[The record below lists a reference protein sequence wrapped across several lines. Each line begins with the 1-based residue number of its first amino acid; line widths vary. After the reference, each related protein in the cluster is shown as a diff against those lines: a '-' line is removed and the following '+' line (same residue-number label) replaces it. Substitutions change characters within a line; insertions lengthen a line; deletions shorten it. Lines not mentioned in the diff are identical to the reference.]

1 MIALLQVANAFLG
14 GSIVITSTVAPHS
27 GLGQRAPQPTH
38 FVSPPK
44 AVASSSVLRHTVSAT
59 LWRTVPGYP
68 AYEVSVD
75 GLVRRCQGFR
85 CRRAHRVLVP
95 FVRPNGYAQ
104 VILYRDGRRQRFG
117 VHQLVALAFLGP
129 KPSLQHQVAH
139 LDGQRLN
146 NHVSNLAWLL
156 PIENDAHKDLHGTR
170 LRGSQIHSAKLVE
183 AQVVLIR
190 QALAVGIRQCALAQT
205 YGVSDSTVSLI
216 ARGKT
221 WRHVQ

>member
-1 MIALLQVANAFLG
+1 M
-14 GSIVITSTVAPHS
+14 ITSTVAPQS
-27 GLGQRAPQPTH
+27 GLGQRAPQPKH
-38 FVSPPK
+38 FVSPPQ
-44 AVASSSVLRHTVSAT
+44 ATAATGVLRHTASAT

-68 AYEVSVD
+68 AYEVSAD
-75 GLVRRCQGFR
+75 GIVRRCQGFR

-95 FVRPNGYAQ
+95 FIRPNGYAQ

-129 KPSLQHQVAH
+129 KPSPLHQVAH

-183 AQVVLIR
+183 AQVLLIR
-190 QALAVGIRQCALAQT
+190 QALAIGIRQCALAQA

-216 ARGKT
+216 ARAKT
-221 WRHVQ
+221 WRHVR

>member
-1 MIALLQVANAFLG
+1 M
-14 GSIVITSTVAPHS
+14 ITSTVAPHS
-27 GLGQRAPQPTH
+27 GLGQRAPQPKH
-38 FVSPPK
+38 FVSPPQVS
-44 AVASSSVLRHTVSAT
+44 AAAGVLRHTVSAT

-104 VILYRDGRRQRFG
+104 ILLYQGGQRRRFG

-129 KPSLQHQVAH
+129 KPSPQHEVAH

-156 PIENDAHKDLHGTR
+156 HSENERHKDLHGTR
-170 LRGSQIHSAKLVE
+170 LRGSQIHGAKLTE

>member
-1 MIALLQVANAFLG
+1 M
-14 GSIVITSTVAPHS
+14 ITSTVAPQS
-27 GLGQRAPQPTH
+27 GLGQRAPQPKH
-38 FVSPPK
+38 FVSPPQ
-44 AVASSSVLRHTVSAT
+44 ATAATGVPRHTASAT
-59 LWRTVPGYP
+59 LWRTAPGYP

-75 GLVRRCQGFR
+75 GVVRRCQGFR
-85 CRRAHRVLVP
+85 CRCAYRVLAH
-95 FVRPNGYAQ
+95 FIRPNGYAQ

-129 KPSLQHQVAH
+129 KPSHRHEVAH

-183 AQVVLIR
+183 AQVLLIR
-190 QALAVGIRQCALAQT
+190 QALAVGIRQCVLAQA

-216 ARGKT
+216 ARAKT
-221 WRHVQ
+221 WRYVR

>member
-27 GLGQRAPQPTH
+27 GLGQRAPQPKR
-38 FVSPPK
+38 FVSPPQVS
-44 AVASSSVLRHTVSAT
+44 AAAGVLRHTVSTT

-75 GLVRRCQGFR
+75 GVVRRCQGFR
-85 CRRAHRVLVP
+85 CRRAHRVLLP
-95 FVRPNGYAQ
+95 FIRPNGYAQ

-129 KPSLQHQVAH
+129 KPSPLHQVAH

-156 PIENDAHKDLHGTR
+156 PIENDAHKDLH
-170 LRGSQIHSAKLVE
+170 GSQIHSAKLVE

-216 ARGKT
+216 ARAKT
-221 WRHVQ
+221 WRHVR

>member
-1 MIALLQVANAFLG
+1 M
-14 GSIVITSTVAPHS
+14 ITSLVAPQS
-27 GLGQRAPQPTH
+27 GLGQRAPQPKH
-38 FVSPPK
+38 FVSSPK
-44 AVASSSVLRHTVSAT
+44 TTAATGVLRHTVSTT

-75 GLVRRCQGFR
+75 GVVRRCQGFR

-104 VILYRDGRRQRFG
+104 ILLYQRAQRRRFG

-129 KPSLQHQVAH
+129 KPSPQHEVAH

-156 PIENDAHKDLHGTR
+156 HSENERHKDLHGTR
-170 LRGSQIHSAKLVE
+170 LRGSQIGNAKLTE

-190 QALAVGIRQCALAQT
+190 QALAVGIRQCVLAQA

-216 ARGKT
+216 ARAKT

>member
-1 MIALLQVANAFLG
+1 M
-14 GSIVITSTVAPHS
+14 ITSLVAPHS
-27 GLGQRAPQPTH
+27 GLGQRAPQPKH

-104 VILYRDGRRQRFG
+104 ILLYQGGQRRRFG

-129 KPSLQHQVAH
+129 KPSPLHQVAH

-170 LRGSQIHSAKLVE
+170 LRGSQIHGAKLTE

-190 QALAVGIRQCALAQT
+190 QALAVGIRQCVLAQT

-216 ARGKT
+216 ARAKT
-221 WRHVQ
+221 WRHVR

>member
-1 MIALLQVANAFLG
+1 
-14 GSIVITSTVAPHS
+14 
-27 GLGQRAPQPTH
+27 
-38 FVSPPK
+38 
-44 AVASSSVLRHTVSAT
+44 
-59 LWRTVPGYP
+59 VPGYP

-75 GLVRRCQGFR
+75 GVVRRCQGFR

-104 VILYRDGRRQRFG
+104 ILLYQGGKRRRFG
-117 VHQLVALAFLGP
+117 VHQLVALAFLGL
-129 KPSLQHQVAH
+129 KPSPLHEVAH

-156 PIENDAHKDLHGTR
+156 HSENERHKDLHGTR
-170 LRGSQIHSAKLVE
+170 LRGSQIGNAKLTE

-216 ARGKT
+216 ARAKT
-221 WRHVQ
+221 WRHVR

>member
-14 GSIVITSTVAPHS
+14 GSIVITSLVAPHS
-27 GLGQRAPQPTH
+27 GLGQRAPQPKH
-38 FVSPPK
+38 FVSPPQ
-44 AVASSSVLRHTVSAT
+44 VAAATGVLRHTVSAT

-75 GLVRRCQGFR
+75 GVVRRCQGFR

-104 VILYRDGRRQRFG
+104 ILLYQGGQRRRFG

-129 KPSLQHQVAH
+129 KPSPQHEVAH

-156 PIENDAHKDLHGTR
+156 HSENERHKDLHGTR
-170 LRGSQIHSAKLVE
+170 LRGSQIGNAKLTE

-190 QALAVGIRQCALAQT
+190 QALAVGIRQCVLAQA

-216 ARGKT
+216 ARAKT
-221 WRHVQ
+221 WRHVR

>member
-1 MIALLQVANAFLG
+1 M
-14 GSIVITSTVAPHS
+14 ITSLVAPQS
-27 GLGQRAPQPTH
+27 GLGQRAPQPKH

-75 GLVRRCQGFR
+75 GVVRRCQGFR

-104 VILYRDGRRQRFG
+104 ILLYQGGQRRRFG

-129 KPSLQHQVAH
+129 KPSPQHEVAH

-216 ARGKT
+216 ARAKT

>member
-27 GLGQRAPQPTH
+27 GLGQRAPQPKH
-38 FVSPPK
+38 FVSPPQVS
-44 AVASSSVLRHTVSAT
+44 AAAGVLRHTVSAT

-75 GLVRRCQGFR
+75 GVVRRCQGFR

-95 FVRPNGYAQ
+95 FIRPNGYAQ

-216 ARGKT
+216 ARAKT

>member
-1 MIALLQVANAFLG
+1 M
-14 GSIVITSTVAPHS
+14 ITSLVAPQS
-27 GLGQRAPQPTH
+27 GLGQRAPQPKH
-38 FVSPPK
+38 FVSPPQ
-44 AVASSSVLRHTVSAT
+44 VAAATGVLRHTVSTT

-104 VILYRDGRRQRFG
+104 ILLYQGGQRRRFV

-129 KPSLQHQVAH
+129 KPSPQHEVAH

-156 PIENDAHKDLHGTR
+156 HSENERHKDLHGTR
-170 LRGSQIHSAKLVE
+170 LRGSQIGNAKLTE

-190 QALAVGIRQCALAQT
+190 QALAVGIRQCALAQA

-216 ARGKT
+216 ARAKT
-221 WRHVQ
+221 WRHVR

>member
-1 MIALLQVANAFLG
+1 M
-14 GSIVITSTVAPHS
+14 ITSLVAPHS
-27 GLGQRAPQPTH
+27 GLGQRAPQPNY

-104 VILYRDGRRQRFG
+104 ILLYQGGQRRRFG

-129 KPSLQHQVAH
+129 KPSPQHEVAH

-190 QALAVGIRQCALAQT
+190 QALAVGIRQCVLAQT

-216 ARGKT
+216 ARAKT

>member
-1 MIALLQVANAFLG
+1 M
-14 GSIVITSTVAPHS
+14 ITSTVAPHS

-104 VILYRDGRRQRFG
+104 ILLYQGGKRRRFG

-129 KPSLQHQVAH
+129 KPSPQHEVAH

-190 QALAVGIRQCALAQT
+190 QALAVGIRQCVLAQT

-216 ARGKT
+216 ARAKT

>member
-1 MIALLQVANAFLG
+1 M
-14 GSIVITSTVAPHS
+14 ITSTFAPHS

-104 VILYRDGRRQRFG
+104 ILLYQGGQRRRFG

-129 KPSLQHQVAH
+129 KPSPQHEVAH

-216 ARGKT
+216 ARAKT

>member
-1 MIALLQVANAFLG
+1 M
-14 GSIVITSTVAPHS
+14 ITSTVAPHS
-27 GLGQRAPQPTH
+27 GLGQRAPQPKH
-38 FVSPPK
+38 FVSPPQVS
-44 AVASSSVLRHTVSAT
+44 AAAGVLRHTVSAT

-75 GLVRRCQGFR
+75 GVVRRCQGFR

-104 VILYRDGRRQRFG
+104 ILLYQGGQRRRFG

>member
-1 MIALLQVANAFLG
+1 M
-14 GSIVITSTVAPHS
+14 ITSLVAPHS
-27 GLGQRAPQPTH
+27 GLGQRAPQPKH
-38 FVSPPK
+38 FVSPPQ
-44 AVASSSVLRHTVSAT
+44 AAAATGVLRHTVSTT

-75 GLVRRCQGFR
+75 GVVRRCQGFR

-104 VILYRDGRRQRFG
+104 ILLYQGGQRRRFG

-129 KPSLQHQVAH
+129 KPSPQHEVAH

-156 PIENDAHKDLHGTR
+156 HSENERHKDLHGTR
-170 LRGSQIHSAKLVE
+170 LHGSQIGNAKLTE

-190 QALAVGIRQCALAQT
+190 QALAVGIRQCALAQA
-205 YGVSDSTVSLI
+205 YGVSDSTASLI
-216 ARGKT
+216 ARAKT
-221 WRHVQ
+221 WRHVR

>member
-1 MIALLQVANAFLG
+1 M
-14 GSIVITSTVAPHS
+14 ITSTVAPQS
-27 GLGQRAPQPTH
+27 GLGQRAPQPKH
-38 FVSPPK
+38 VVPPPQ
-44 AVASSSVLRHTVSAT
+44 ATTATGVLRHTVSAT

-75 GLVRRCQGFR
+75 GVVRRCQGFR

-104 VILYRDGRRQRFG
+104 ILLYQGGQRRRFG

-129 KPSLQHQVAH
+129 KPSPQHEVAH

-156 PIENDAHKDLHGTR
+156 HSENERHKDLHGTR
-170 LRGSQIHSAKLVE
+170 LRGSQIGNAKLTE

-190 QALAVGIRQCALAQT
+190 QALAVGIRQCVLAQA

-216 ARGKT
+216 ARAKT
-221 WRHVQ
+221 WRHVR

>member
-1 MIALLQVANAFLG
+1 M
-14 GSIVITSTVAPHS
+14 ITSTVAPHS
-27 GLGQRAPQPTH
+27 GLGQRAPQPKH
-38 FVSPPK
+38 FVSPPQ
-44 AVASSSVLRHTVSAT
+44 ATAATGVLRHTVSAT

-75 GLVRRCQGFR
+75 GVVRRCQGFR

-95 FVRPNGYAQ
+95 FIRPNGYAQ
-104 VILYRDGRRQRFG
+104 ILLYQGGKRRRFG

-190 QALAVGIRQCALAQT
+190 QALAVGIRQCVLAQT

-216 ARGKT
+216 ARAKT
-221 WRHVQ
+221 WRHVR

>member
-1 MIALLQVANAFLG
+1 M
-14 GSIVITSTVAPHS
+14 ITSTVAPHS

-104 VILYRDGRRQRFG
+104 ILLYQGGQRRRFG

-129 KPSLQHQVAH
+129 KPSPQHEVAH

-190 QALAVGIRQCALAQT
+190 QALAVGIRQCVLAQA

-216 ARGKT
+216 ARAKT

>member
-1 MIALLQVANAFLG
+1 M
-14 GSIVITSTVAPHS
+14 ITSTVAPHS
-27 GLGQRAPQPTH
+27 GLGQRAPQPKH
-38 FVSPPK
+38 VVSPPQ
-44 AVASSSVLRHTVSAT
+44 ASAATGVLRHTVSAT

-75 GLVRRCQGFR
+75 GVVRRCQGFR

-95 FVRPNGYAQ
+95 FIRPNGYAQ
-104 VILYRDGRRQRFG
+104 ILLYQRGKRRRFG

-129 KPSLQHQVAH
+129 KPSPQHEVAH

-156 PIENDAHKDLHGTR
+156 HSENERHKDLHGTR
-170 LRGSQIHSAKLVE
+170 LRGSQIGNAKLTE

-190 QALAVGIRQCALAQT
+190 QALAVGIRQCVLAQT
-205 YGVSDSTVSLI
+205 YRVSDSTVSLI

>member
-14 GSIVITSTVAPHS
+14 GSIVITSLVAPHS
-27 GLGQRAPQPTH
+27 GLGQRAPQPKH
-38 FVSPPK
+38 FVSPPQ
-44 AVASSSVLRHTVSAT
+44 VAAAAGVPRHTASAT

-75 GLVRRCQGFR
+75 GVVRRCQGFR

-104 VILYRDGRRQRFG
+104 ILLYQGGQRRRFG

-129 KPSLQHQVAH
+129 KPSPQHEVAH

-156 PIENDAHKDLHGTR
+156 HSENERHKDLHGTR
-170 LRGSQIHSAKLVE
+170 LRGSQIGNAKLTE

-216 ARGKT
+216 ARAKT

>member
-1 MIALLQVANAFLG
+1 M
-14 GSIVITSTVAPHS
+14 ITSTVAPHS

-38 FVSPPK
+38 FVSPPQVS
-44 AVASSSVLRHTVSAT
+44 AAAGVLRHTVSAT

-75 GLVRRCQGFR
+75 GVVRRCQGFR

-95 FVRPNGYAQ
+95 FIRPNGYAQ

-170 LRGSQIHSAKLVE
+170 LRGSQIHGAKLTE

>member
-1 MIALLQVANAFLG
+1 M
-14 GSIVITSTVAPHS
+14 ITSTVAPQS
-27 GLGQRAPQPTH
+27 GLGQRAPQPKH
-38 FVSPPK
+38 FVSPPQVS
-44 AVASSSVLRHTVSAT
+44 AAAGVLRHTVSAT

-75 GLVRRCQGFR
+75 GVVRRCQGLR
-85 CRRAHRVLVP
+85 CRRNRILAP
-95 FVRPNGYAQ
+95 FVRTNGYAQ
-104 VILYRDGRRQRFG
+104 ILLYQGGKRRRFG

-129 KPSLQHQVAH
+129 KPSPQHEVAH

-156 PIENDAHKDLHGTR
+156 HSENERHKDLHGTR
-170 LRGSQIHSAKLVE
+170 LRGSQIGNAKLTE

-216 ARGKT
+216 ARAKT
-221 WRHVQ
+221 WRHVR

>member
-1 MIALLQVANAFLG
+1 VIALLQVANAFLG
-14 GSIVITSTVAPHS
+14 GSIVITSLVAPQS
-27 GLGQRAPQPTH
+27 GLGQRAPQPKH
-38 FVSPPK
+38 FVSPPQ
-44 AVASSSVLRHTVSAT
+44 VAAATGVLRHTVSTT

-104 VILYRDGRRQRFG
+104 ILLYQGGQRRRFV

-129 KPSLQHQVAH
+129 KPSPQHEVAH

-156 PIENDAHKDLHGTR
+156 HSENERHKDLHGTR
-170 LRGSQIHSAKLVE
+170 LRGSQIGNAKLTE

-190 QALAVGIRQCALAQT
+190 QALAVGIRQCVLAQA

-216 ARGKT
+216 ARAKT
-221 WRHVQ
+221 WRHVR

>member
-1 MIALLQVANAFLG
+1 M
-14 GSIVITSTVAPHS
+14 ITSLVAPQS
-27 GLGQRAPQPTH
+27 GLGQRAPQPKH
-38 FVSPPK
+38 FVSPPQ
-44 AVASSSVLRHTVSAT
+44 VAAATGVLRHTVSTT

-75 GLVRRCQGFR
+75 GVVRRCQGFR
-85 CRRAHRVLVP
+85 CRRAYRVLVP
-95 FVRPNGYAQ
+95 FIRPNGYAQ

-129 KPSLQHQVAH
+129 KPSPLHQVAH

-170 LRGSQIHSAKLVE
+170 LRGSQIHCAKLTE

-190 QALAVGIRQCALAQT
+190 QALAVGIRQCVLAQT

-216 ARGKT
+216 ARAKT
-221 WRHVQ
+221 WRHVR

>member
-1 MIALLQVANAFLG
+1 M
-14 GSIVITSTVAPHS
+14 ITSTVAPHS

-104 VILYRDGRRQRFG
+104 ILLYQRAQRRRFG

-129 KPSLQHQVAH
+129 KPSPQHEVAH

>member
-1 MIALLQVANAFLG
+1 M
-14 GSIVITSTVAPHS
+14 ITSLVAPHS

-104 VILYRDGRRQRFG
+104 ILLYQGGKRRRFG

-129 KPSLQHQVAH
+129 KPSPQHEVAH

>member
-1 MIALLQVANAFLG
+1 
-14 GSIVITSTVAPHS
+14 VITSLVAPQS
-27 GLGQRAPQPTH
+27 GLGQRAPQPKH
-38 FVSPPK
+38 FVSPPQ
-44 AVASSSVLRHTVSAT
+44 VAAATGVLRHTVSAT

-104 VILYRDGRRQRFG
+104 ILLYQGGQRRRFG

-129 KPSLQHQVAH
+129 KPSPQHEVAH

-156 PIENDAHKDLHGTR
+156 HSENERHKDLHGTR
-170 LRGSQIHSAKLVE
+170 LRGSQIGNAKLTE

>member
-1 MIALLQVANAFLG
+1 M
-14 GSIVITSTVAPHS
+14 ITSLVAPQS
-27 GLGQRAPQPTH
+27 GLGQRAPQPKH
-38 FVSPPK
+38 FVSPPQ
-44 AVASSSVLRHTVSAT
+44 VAAATGVLRHTVSTT

-104 VILYRDGRRQRFG
+104 ILLYQGGKRRRFG

-190 QALAVGIRQCALAQT
+190 QALAVGIRQCVLAQT

-216 ARGKT
+216 ARAKT

>member
-1 MIALLQVANAFLG
+1 M
-14 GSIVITSTVAPHS
+14 ITSLVAPQS
-27 GLGQRAPQPTH
+27 GLGQRAPQPKH
-38 FVSPPK
+38 FVSPPQ
-44 AVASSSVLRHTVSAT
+44 VAAATGVLRHTVSTT

-104 VILYRDGRRQRFG
+104 ILLYQGGQRRRFV

-129 KPSLQHQVAH
+129 KPSPQHEVAH

-156 PIENDAHKDLHGTR
+156 HSENERHKDLHGTR
-170 LRGSQIHSAKLVE
+170 LRGSQIGNAKLTE

-190 QALAVGIRQCALAQT
+190 QALAVGIRQCVLAQA

-216 ARGKT
+216 ARAKT
-221 WRHVQ
+221 WRHVR

>member
-1 MIALLQVANAFLG
+1 
-14 GSIVITSTVAPHS
+14 
-27 GLGQRAPQPTH
+27 
-38 FVSPPK
+38 
-44 AVASSSVLRHTVSAT
+44 VASSSVLRHTVSAT

-75 GLVRRCQGFR
+75 GVVRRCQGFR

-95 FVRPNGYAQ
+95 FIRPNGYAQ
-104 VILYRDGRRQRFG
+104 ILLYQGGKRRRFG

-129 KPSLQHQVAH
+129 KPSPQHEVAH

-156 PIENDAHKDLHGTR
+156 HSENERHKDLHGTR